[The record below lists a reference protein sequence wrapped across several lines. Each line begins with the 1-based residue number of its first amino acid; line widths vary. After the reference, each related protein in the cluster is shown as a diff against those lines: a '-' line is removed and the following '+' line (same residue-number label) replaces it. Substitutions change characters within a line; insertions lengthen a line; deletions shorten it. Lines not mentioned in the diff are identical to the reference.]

1 MGETGE
7 GSWQSVLTGVV
18 MVIMF
23 AGLWVAALVKP
34 SVPVGPLD
42 VGASLA
48 GACAVLVR
56 RRWPLAVLLGT
67 ALLCTVYY
75 PLSALDGPLVAALFL
90 ALYTA
95 ADRGRVLPAL
105 LLTAAASAAIGIE
118 ELRGDPRHVDDSMIM
133 LVGGWMLAA
142 VAIGGVTH
150 NHRAYLR
157 EAEQRVRAAEHGKE
171 EEARR
176 RALEERLRIAR
187 DLHDVLGHNLS
198 LINVQAG
205 AALHRLADHPEQA
218 APALATIKETSRDA
232 LRELRATLG
241 VLRQGDPDRP
251 PGLAGLGELI
261 GRCGLDV
268 RTEVAGEVTGLPPE
282 VDTAAARIVQE
293 ALTNV
298 ARHSG
303 VRAATIRICR
313 SGGTL
318 LVEVDDAGRGTAS
331 APGHGITGSGITGMR
346 ERAAVLGG
354 TLTAGP
360 RPGGGF
366 RVSAAIPCPS
376 NASDV

>member
-1 MGETGE
+1 MGETRE
-7 GSWQSVLTGVV
+7 GLRQSALTGVV
-18 MVIMF
+18 IAVIL
-23 AGLWVAALVKP
+23 AGPWVASLVKP

-42 VGASLA
+42 IGASVA
-48 GACAVLVR
+48 ASAAMPAR
-56 RRWPLAVLLGT
+56 RRWPLAVLLGAT
-67 ALLCTVYY
+67 LLCFVYY

-95 ADRGRVLPAL
+95 ADRGRVLPSL
-105 LLTAAASAAIGIE
+105 LLTVAALAAIGVE
-118 ELRGDPRHVDDSMIM
+118 ELRGDLRHVDDSMIM

-218 APALATIKETSRDA
+218 APALATIKETSRDT

-241 VLRQGDPDRP
+241 VLRQGDPERP

-268 RTEVAGEVTGLPPE
+268 RTDVAGELTGLPPE

-303 VRAATIRICR
+303 VRAATVRIRR

-318 LVEVDDAGRGTAS
+318 LVEVDDEGHGTPC
-331 APGHGITGSGITGMR
+331 APGYGITGMR
-346 ERAAVLGG
+346 ERAAALGG

-366 RVSAAIPCPS
+366 RVAAEIPCAT
-376 NASDV
+376 NAPGV